1 MRTHIITIF
10 AAGLL
15 VSTAAGAGPS
25 SSSKSSGSS
34 AGKSATS
41 RSSTSSTTSSAGR
54 SASRSSDMR
63 AARNT
68 ATRNSAGSPAR
79 RSLLAGSPSQP
90 SPKVTEIIRE
100 RERSGPGWLG
110 TAFLV
115 SLLSRHDLS
124 SSDRSWIE
132 GRINALRESGDDAEP
147 APALLSPAAPGV
159 SFRYA
164 GLQPQFTAGAEATVT
179 VRAERAGVAVPV
191 ACTLPGAQ
199 LDQGRGEAHIEWTP
213 AGPGVQLLACEAA
226 GHHDR
231 KLLRVAAAN
240 ND

>member
-1 MRTHIITIF
+1 MRTHIITIL

-15 VSTAAGAGPS
+15 ASASAGAGPS
-25 SSSKSSGSS
+25 GGKSGSS
-34 AGKSATS
+34 GGGGKSFTS
-41 RSSTSSTTSSAGR
+41 RSSSTSSAGR

-63 AARNT
+63 AARNNT
-68 ATRNSAGSPAR
+68 QRNGAGSPAR

-115 SLLSRHDLS
+115 SLLSQHDLS

-132 GRINALRESGDDAEP
+132 GRINALRDSGEDAEP

-164 GLQPQFTAGAEATVT
+164 GLQPQFEAGAEATVT

-191 ACTLPGAQ
+191 ACALPGAQ
-199 LDQGRGEAHIEWTP
+199 LDQGQGEARIEWTP
-213 AGPGVQLLACEAA
+213 AGPGVQLLSCEAA
-226 GHHDR
+226 GHRDR

-240 ND
+240 NN

>member
-1 MRTHIITIF
+1 MRTHIITIL

-15 VSTAAGAGPS
+15 ASAAAGAAPS
-25 SSSKSSGSS
+25 GGNGGSGKSS
-34 AGKSATS
+34 AS
-41 RSSTSSTTSSAGR
+41 RGSTSSGTSSAGR

-63 AARNT
+63 AARNNT
-68 ATRNSAGSPAR
+68 QRSGAGSPAR

-115 SLLSRHDLS
+115 SLLSQHDLS

-132 GRINALRESGDDAEP
+132 GRINSLRESGEDDEP

-191 ACTLPGAQ
+191 ACALPGAQ
-199 LDQGRGEAHIEWTP
+199 LDQGRGEARIEWTP
-213 AGPGVQLLACEAA
+213 AGPGVQLLSCEAA
-226 GHHDR
+226 GHRDR

>member
-1 MRTHIITIF
+1 MRTHILTIL

-15 VSTAAGAGPS
+15 ASTAAGAGPS
-25 SSSKSSGSS
+25 GSGKSGGGSG
-34 AGKSATS
+34 GKSA
-41 RSSTSSTTSSAGR
+41 TSSTTSSAGR

-63 AARNT
+63 AARNAT
-68 ATRNSAGSPAR
+68 TRNAAGSPAR

-115 SLLSRHDLS
+115 SLLSQHDLS

-132 GRINALRESGDDAEP
+132 GRINALRESGEDDEP

-191 ACTLPGAQ
+191 ACALPGAQ
-199 LDQGRGEAHIEWTP
+199 LDQGQGEARIEWTP
-213 AGPGVQLLACEAA
+213 AGPGVQLLSCEAA
-226 GHHDR
+226 GHRDR